1 MVVPTKVFFT
11 RGKGVHK
18 DQLVSFEMALRNAGI
33 APFNLVYVS
42 SIMPPDA
49 NIVSRDE
56 GLAAL
61 RPGEIVYC
69 VMAKNTSNE
78 PNEIISAA
86 IGLAVPQIHD
96 KQHGYLSEHHCVG
109 LSEKQCGAYAE
120 ELARTMLDTIMQKQ
134 GGNILK
140 TSNISIAAETDEEG
154 NWTTV
159 VATAVFVC

>member
-1 MVVPTKVFFT
+1 MVVPKKVFFT
-11 RGKGVHK
+11 RGRGVHK

-49 NIVSRDE
+49 DIISRDE
-56 GLAAL
+56 GLASL
-61 RPGEIVYC
+61 RQGEIVYC
-69 VMAKNTSNE
+69 VMAKNASNE
-78 PNEIISAA
+78 PDQTISAA

-96 KQHGYLSEHHCVG
+96 KQHGYLSEHHALG
-109 LSEKQCGAYAE
+109 MTEKECGAYAE

-134 GGNILK
+134 GGNIVK
-140 TSNISIAAETDEEG
+140 TSNTSISAKTDKNG

-159 VATAVFVC
+159 ISTAVFVC